1 MSPSQS
7 LSQNPCHLP
16 ENIVVECLSMVL
28 DKRLY
33 RLKVKRSGIM
43 MLSSTTLY
51 PILLYY
57 VIRLTGGLKLVRL
70 GRAADTAR
78 LL

>member
-1 MSPSQS
+1 
-7 LSQNPCHLP
+7 
-16 ENIVVECLSMVL
+16 
-28 DKRLY
+28 
-33 RLKVKRSGIM
+33 M